1 LGGHVGFTATTSDKA
16 ANIDISSWTLKT
28 VEVDPGKT
36 VFVENSN
43 NTLVNASSIE
53 AATNSN
59 TSAIVN
65 EVVADGVSLSPGL
78 TIRTFDGCDNPLDSG
93 TLEGFIQ
100 AVYVERPNNNNTYFN
115 GSLVPAVV
123 EAHVLDNGDGSYA
136 VQFATTVEAAYELWI
151 VFGEGCSLNFSVPEN
166 PDSLYLF
173 NATLV
178 RQDDA
183 LCFFS
188 RDPEAGESLPYFPPT
203 PAPTTIPADANTD
216 EIPLVAIIA
225 GSSSFLLVAIMV
237 GIVMLRY
244 RRKWLAN
251 KRFVAD
257 GKAYLLDAATAFD
270 EDTPYSRTAGEVMRT
285 QAEINRRRA
294 EAAGVDGRNEIVQLQ
309 DEIEE
314 RKEVI
319 RMQRK
324 KMGYDLPPAQMMETT
339 NPRFRQKNEF

>member
-1 LGGHVGFTATTSDKA
+1 
-16 ANIDISSWTLKT
+16 
-28 VEVDPGKT
+28 
-36 VFVENSN
+36 
-43 NTLVNASSIE
+43 
-53 AATNSN
+53 
-59 TSAIVN
+59 
-65 EVVADGVSLSPGL
+65 
-78 TIRTFDGCDNPLDSG
+78 
-93 TLEGFIQ
+93 
-100 AVYVERPNNNNTYFN
+100 
-115 GSLVPAVV
+115 
-123 EAHVLDNGDGSYA
+123 
-136 VQFATTVEAAYELWI
+136 
-151 VFGEGCSLNFSVPEN
+151 
-166 PDSLYLF
+166 
-173 NATLV
+173 
-178 RQDDA
+178 
-183 LCFFS
+183 
-188 RDPEAGESLPYFPPT
+188 
-203 PAPTTIPADANTD
+203 
-216 EIPLVAIIA
+216 VAIIA

-324 KMGYDLPPAQMMETT
+324 KMGYDLPPAQRMETT